1 MDKSQDAVS
10 LYDVVTYAGY
20 KWFVIKMDQDK
31 VTLLAKNDDFG
42 RLRFDR
48 ESSDYQN
55 SEIRHYLN
63 TAVLNR
69 LTENGAEILETNIPE
84 FGVKDKVWLLSEDEA
99 KKLPKEIKKL
109 THDWWWLRSSGSRSS
124 DAAYVRND
132 GSVNT
137 FGRFVNNESGHV
149 RPAITVKADDL
160 LKSNDSN
167 NKKNDEGS
175 ILDKALKLAEAIA
188 DEINHDPFLQSEPV
202 FSKEVECC
210 IEHWMYR
217 DDEESA
223 IEDDWIARQSRILD
237 IFQSHG
243 LLFKAIYP
251 GFKRLAGYDTMTE
264 LVSSYLVFSHKVG
277 SGVITAKVDK
287 DRRISGGVT
296 IIR

>member
-1 MDKSQDAVS
+1 MDKSQDAIS
-10 LYDVVTYAGY
+10 LYDVVTYAGFE
-20 KWFVIKMDQDK
+20 WFVIRIDGERIS
-31 VTLLAKNDDFG
+31 LLAKNDDFG
-42 RLRFDR
+42 VSIFDK
-48 ESSDYQN
+48 ESNNYQT
-55 SEIRHYLN
+55 SEIRRYLN
-63 TAVLNR
+63 TDVLNK

-84 FGVKDKVWLLSEDEA
+84 FGVKDKVYLLSVSEA
-99 KKLPKEIKKL
+99 KCLPPEVKNTGK
-109 THDWWWLRSSGSRSS
+109 WYWLRSSGRYSMY
-124 DAAYVRND
+124 AAHVGFD

-137 FGRFVNNESGHV
+137 YQNYVFSESGCV

-167 NKKNDEGS
+167 DEKDNNGS
-175 ILDKALKLAEAIA
+175 MQDKALKLAEEIA
-188 DEINHDPFLQSEPV
+188 DEINHDPFLQTEPSY
-202 FSKEVECC
+202 SKEVECC

-251 GFKRLAGYDTMTE
+251 GFRRLAGYDTMTE
-264 LVSSYLVFSHKVG
+264 LVSSYLVFFHRVG

-287 DRRISGGVT
+287 DRKISGGVDVF
-296 IIR
+296 R

>member
-1 MDKSQDAVS
+1 MYLKMDKSQDAIS

-20 KWFVIKMDQDK
+20 KWFVIKIGNDD

-55 SEIRHYLN
+55 SEIRKHIN
-63 TAVLNR
+63 SVLANI
-69 LTENGAEILETNIPE
+69 LTKNGAELETASLK
-84 FGVKDKVWLLSEDEA
+84 GLDDKVFLLSEEEA
-99 KKLPKEIKKL
+99 EELPTNIRKFS
-109 THDWWWLRSSGSRSS
+109 DWWWLRSPGNDSNY
-124 DAAYVRND
+124 AVYVGDD
-132 GSVNT
+132 GSVFTN
-137 FGRFVNNESGHV
+137 GSYVNYDLGCI
-149 RPAITVKADDL
+149 RPAIIVKTDNL
-160 LKSNDSN
+160 RKSF
-167 NKKNDEGS
+167 EPEP
-175 ILDKALKLAEAIA
+175 IVDKAIRIAEDIVS
-188 DEINHDPFLQSEPV
+188 EINNDPFLQSEPS

-217 DDEESA
+217 DEEESA

-251 GFKRLAGYDTMTE
+251 GFRRLAGYDTLSD

-277 SGVITAKVDK
+277 SGIITAKVDK
-287 DRRISGGVT
+287 DRKISGGVT
-296 IIR
+296 IFR